1 MVDDDA
7 DGPSSD
13 EDAAGGDPDGADIP
27 AGDPDGADVPAADA
41 ADAVPRSSYLLVV
54 LGAVGYLLLMANWF
68 VLAAFLEPIA
78 DGLGLSDTQSGALVG
93 AVPLT
98 YVPIS
103 LLSGLALDRIGA
115 RRGIALAVLIFGVA
129 QLLRSATVGF
139 AGMLATTVLFAVG
152 ATGITFGLPKLV
164 ASIFPSRL
172 LGTMSTVYI
181 LGSYAGTA
189 AAYSV
194 GRAILGPALG
204 GWRPT
209 FRALGGAA
217 LAFLLVWV
225 PVAVWHA
232 RRHGTPY
239 GGDEESG
246 FSVASLRA
254 DVANVFSHRVMRL
267 LVVIGTVYLLL
278 GHSLQ
283 GWLPTLAGSR
293 GVSPE
298 AAATVATLFVVGQAV
313 GTIVVPPASDR
324 LNRRREAVVVCGLA
338 AVVGVVA
345 LVFVGSAVTAAAAAL
360 VVGSGVGGVSPLVR
374 AIPTE
379 IEEIGPALTAT
390 AVSLVFAVGELGGFF
405 GPFLVG
411 GLRDLTG
418 SFVPGLALLA
428 VGALAMVVAGLRLPE
443 I

>member
-1 MVDDDA
+1 MVADDGRESGSDA
-7 DGPSSD
+7 DSAATAGSD
-13 EDAAGGDPDGADIP
+13 AAAAGGTG
-27 AGDPDGADVPAADA
+27 A
-41 ADAVPRSSYLLVV
+41 ADAVPTSSYLLVV
-54 LGAVGYLLLMANWF
+54 LGAVSYLLLMANWF
-68 VLAAFLEPIA
+68 ALAAFLDPIA
-78 DGLGLSDTQSGALVG
+78 DGLGLSDTQAGALVG

-98 YVPIS
+98 YVPLS
-103 LLSGLALDRIGA
+103 LLSGLVLDRIGA
-115 RRGIALAVLIFGVA
+115 RRGIALAVGIFGVA

-164 ASIFPSRL
+164 ASVFPSRL

-209 FRALGGAA
+209 FRALAAAA
-217 LAFLLVWV
+217 LAFLAVWV
-225 PVAVWHA
+225 PVALWHA

-239 GGDEESG
+239 GDGGESA
-246 FSVASLRA
+246 FSVASLRS
-254 DVANVFSHRVMRL
+254 DVRQVFSHRVMRL
-267 LVVIGTVYLLL
+267 LVVVGTAYLLL

-293 GVSPE
+293 GVAPE
-298 AAATVATLFVVGQAV
+298 TAATVATLFVVGQAV
-313 GTIVVPPASDR
+313 GTIAVPPISDR
-324 LNRRREAVVVCGLA
+324 LGRRREGVVACGLA

-345 LVFVGSAVTAAAAAL
+345 LVFVGEAVGAGAAAL
-360 VVGSGVGGVSPLVR
+360 VAGSGVGGVSPLVR

-379 IEEIGPALTAT
+379 IEDIGPALTAT

-418 SFVPGLALLA
+418 SFLPGLAVLA
-428 VGALAMVVAGLRLPE
+428 VGALAMVAAGLRLPE

>member
-1 MVDDDA
+1 MVDDASRDA
-7 DGPSSD
+7 ESGATGGGPSTDASDGGLSDGPESH
-13 EDAAGGDPDGADIP
+13 DASP
-27 AGDPDGADVPAADA
+27 
-41 ADAVPRSSYLLVV
+41 DAVPPSSYVLVV
-54 LGAVGYLLLMANWF
+54 LGAVSYLLLMANWF
-68 VLAAFLEPIA
+68 ALAAFLEPIGR
-78 DGLGLSDTQSGALVG
+78 GLGLSDTQAGALVG

-98 YVPIS
+98 YVPLS

-115 RRGIALAVLIFGVA
+115 RRGIALAVGVFGVA
-129 QLLRSATVGF
+129 QLLRSATTGF
-139 AGMLATTVLFAVG
+139 PGMLATTVLFAVG

-164 ASIFPSRL
+164 ASVFPSQL

-209 FRALGGAA
+209 FRVLAGAA
-217 LAFLLVWV
+217 LAFLVVWL
-225 PVAVWHA
+225 PVAAWHA

-239 GGDEESG
+239 GDEAESDFALG
-246 FSVASLRA
+246 SLRV
-254 DVANVFSHRVMRL
+254 DVTRVFSHRVMRL
-267 LVVIGTVYLLL
+267 LVVVGTVYLLL

-283 GWLPTLAGSR
+283 GWLPTLAGAR
-293 GVSPE
+293 GAAPAR
-298 AAATVATLFVVGQAV
+298 AAAVATLFVVGQAA
-313 GTIVVPPASDR
+313 GTVVVPPLSDR
-324 LNRRREAVVVCGLA
+324 LGRRREAVVACGGAALLGIAGLVVGRSVLAASVA
-338 AVVGVVA
+338 AVV
-345 LVFVGSAVTAAAAAL
+345 VGT
-360 VVGSGVGGVSPLVR
+360 GVGGVSPLVR

-379 IEEIGPALTAT
+379 IEDIGPALTAT

-418 SFVPGLALLA
+418 SFAPGLAVLA
-428 VGALAMVVAGLRLPE
+428 VGALAMVTAGLRLPE